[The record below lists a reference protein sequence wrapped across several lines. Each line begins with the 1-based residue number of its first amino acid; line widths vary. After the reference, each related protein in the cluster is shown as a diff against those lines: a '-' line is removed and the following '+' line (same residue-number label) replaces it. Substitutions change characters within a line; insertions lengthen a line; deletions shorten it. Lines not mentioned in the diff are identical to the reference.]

1 MAVGGAVERCL
12 WRGIFGQP
20 RRSVAP
26 GVEDAHDGVVLDAA
40 RPVHTVE
47 PTRHLGP
54 GVRHDPVN
62 TLSDSRFEKKTQGVG
77 SRENGTSW
85 QPARSA

>member
-1 MAVGGAVERCL
+1 
-12 WRGIFGQP
+12 
-20 RRSVAP
+20 
-26 GVEDAHDGVVLDAA
+26 
-40 RPVHTVE
+40 
-47 PTRHLGP
+47 
-54 GVRHDPVN
+54 VRHDPVN